1 MTASPGRRDEM
12 FLLHQGLVRA
22 IAWKTHQRVP
32 HHVEID
38 DLIAYGQIGL
48 LEAITAFDAERGR
61 KFTTY
66 AWHRI
71 RGAILDGLGTMSWFN
86 RAKFERS
93 EYEQPAASVPATAGA
108 AAPAAARGRRPTR
121 SGLEDVP
128 VMSREPDAGDDV
140 LKREMIAFMRD
151 LVGALPEKEAGLLR
165 GVFFEGRTLTEAA
178 RRVGISTAWAS
189 RLQTRTLADLR
200 VALERNGYD

>member
-1 MTASPGRRDEM
+1 
-12 FLLHQGLVRA
+12 
-22 IAWKTHQRVP
+22 VP

-86 RAKFERS
+86 RARFERS
-93 EYEQPAASVPATAGA
+93 EYEQPAASAPATAGA
-108 AAPAAARGRRPTR
+108 AASPTATPAAARGRRPIR